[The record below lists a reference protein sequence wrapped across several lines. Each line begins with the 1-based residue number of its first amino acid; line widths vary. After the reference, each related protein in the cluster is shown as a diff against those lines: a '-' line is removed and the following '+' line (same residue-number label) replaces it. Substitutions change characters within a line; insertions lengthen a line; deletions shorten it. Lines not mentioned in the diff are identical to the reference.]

1 MPRPHLKK
9 NQQKFVTT
17 EGLVRIQPQLC
28 HDKFFHSWFVGL
40 AIQIRSV
47 PCTVASCSAWYSE
60 TDLLHSYGANSS
72 HVCSSYLCEASG
84 SHHGWWC
91 SWLSCRKKAPFFL
104 QKRKW
109 RVFSKWL
116 LTAADR
122 GVGTPSDYQWKAEP
136 RVGGEMSRPL
146 LFPPSPSPASSCTLP
161 PVNPAGSP
169 RVCRAQLLGDTWGP
183 GGANKNQDSVHE
195 QAVK

>member
-60 TDLLHSYGANSS
+60 TDLLYSYGANSS

-91 SWLSCRKKAPFFL
+91 SWLSKER
-104 QKRKW
+104 
-109 RVFSKWL
+109 RVFSEWL